1 MGKSVVLAIITLGI
15 ILAFATYIGRQTFT
29 EANPKTGAVG
39 SRVSQ
44 VSITAIVQSINTAQ
58 ATYNSRYPDQGYAA
72 SLAALGP
79 GGATDCKNADP
90 PASAEH
96 ACLMPD
102 PEIGKDTCS
111 GESWCDKDGY
121 SFRLSCGSSNTPC
134 NDYVVVAIPANAN
147 SAMTTAY
154 CSTSDSMIHTST
166 FEPSASSAPANI
178 SPDECRA
185 WQRM

>member
-15 ILAFATYIGRQTFT
+15 ILAFVTYIGRQTLS
-29 EANPKTGAVG
+29 EANPKTGAVA
-39 SRVSQ
+39 SRVKQ

-58 ATYNSRYPDQGYAA
+58 ATYNSRYPEQGYAP

-79 GGATDCKNADP
+79 GGAADCKNADP

-102 PEIGKDTCS
+102 PEIATDSCS
-111 GESWCDKDGY
+111 GDHWCDKDGY
-121 SFRLSCGSSNTPC
+121 SFRLSCGSASTPC
-134 NDYVVVAIPANAN
+134 NDYVIVAIPANAN

-154 CSTSDSMIHTST
+154 CSTSDSMIHTGT
-166 FEPSASSAPANI
+166 FDPSASSALPNI
-178 SPDECRA
+178 SPDECRT